1 MRVGNEQRQHQL
13 EELGKE
19 ETATL
24 TDVALAITNLMIG
37 VNSQMI
43 ALENNTELNLNILI
57 DALYKAELINDD
69 VLDHI
74 QDSIDKS
81 EEEEKIKQKKKEN
94 KNNGKN
100 ISTHT
105 KGISQEDMATWVE
118 AITEGTVEGKEID
131 KETAKKLDRIG
142 SRSVSLEEATRIAKV
157 INAVSA
163 QETTSAFN
171 EAFNLIDLLMIIL
184 EDEVGV
190 TEEQVSRAQKT
201 LKEKEKLI

>member
-1 MRVGNEQRQHQL
+1 ME
-13 EELGKE
+13 
-19 ETATL
+19 
-24 TDVALAITNLMIG
+24 
-37 VNSQMI
+37 
-43 ALENNTELNLNILI
+43 
-57 DALYKAELINDD
+57 
-69 VLDHI
+69 
-74 QDSIDKS
+74 
-81 EEEEKIKQKKKEN
+81 
-94 KNNGKN
+94 KN

-201 LKEKEKLI
+201 LKEKREAYLKDKQEELRQKQQEETKEETESDSNEKVIQLKKNDEQ